1 MVGREKEAA
10 ELAMPA
16 YWDERYSQSDGVQ
29 PTHEWFKSYDQLQ
42 PFLKNHL
49 FNVRIPQD
57 QPTILHL
64 GAGDSDVPQHLLER
78 GYRDQLCVD
87 FSPAVVGLM
96 KAKQLDG
103 ITWRQADVRDM
114 PSITSGSVDV
124 AFDKG
129 TLDAMI
135 HGSPWD
141 PPDEVKQNA
150 SRYMREVARVL
161 KHDGVFLYITFRQPH
176 FVKPLLNQDELW
188 DLTFEVLREGESSF
202 DYYAFSMR
210 KATKASPS

>member
-1 MVGREKEAA
+1 MGSREAETEA
-10 ELAMPA
+10 LATPE
-16 YWDERYSQSDGVQ
+16 YWDERYLRSDGGR

-42 PFLKNHL
+42 PFLTNHL
-49 FNVRIPQD
+49 FNVRRPQD
-57 QPTILHL
+57 QPTVLHL
-64 GAGDSDVPQHLLER
+64 GAGDSDVPQCLLER
-78 GYRDQLCVD
+78 GYRKQICVD
-87 FSPAVVGLM
+87 FSSTVVNLM

-103 ITWRQADVRDM
+103 IAWRQADVRDM
-114 PSITSGSVDV
+114 PSITSNSIDV

-176 FVKPLLNQDELW
+176 FIKPLLSQDGLW
-188 DLTFEVLREGESSF
+188 DLTGEVLKESESSF

-210 KATKASPS
+210 KAAKASSA

>member
-1 MVGREKEAA
+1 MGSREAEAEA
-10 ELAMPA
+10 LATPE
-16 YWDERYSQSDGVQ
+16 YWDERYSRSDGEH
-29 PTHEWFKSYDQLQ
+29 PTHEWFKTYDQLH
-42 PFLKNHL
+42 PFLTNLL
-49 FNVRIPQD
+49 FNVRRPQD

-78 GYRDQLCVD
+78 GYRNQICVD
-87 FSPAVVGLM
+87 FSPAVVSLM

-114 PSITSGSVDV
+114 PAITSNSIDV

-141 PPDEVKQNA
+141 APDEVKQNA

-176 FVKPLLNQDELW
+176 FVKPLLNQGGLW
-188 DLTFEVLREGESSF
+188 DLTVEVLKEGESSF

-210 KATKASPS
+210 KVTKSPA